1 MRTINAPGVEWR
13 EIDKSGYSPAM
24 VGTGC
29 FIPLFSDKGEPY
41 KPMEFTSRSAFEKYY
56 GTPDNEA
63 ERYGY
68 AAACEVL
75 NQNGRLWC
83 ARLPYDNAAF
93 EKVVGVKYSLRREK
107 DYIGLSSI
115 LSCIDKEAG
124 ISSYVPADATKSKWW
139 KVQEADQEIRDAF
152 VIYGGR
158 NPVLY
163 DLSAIDEYRTDE
175 AKVPA
180 DTFLIVDTTNAT
192 YGRVKEDTRL
202 GQKREVIGIVPVVTT
217 AANALYAQSLIQL
230 DLGEISAYES
240 LKDDVLT
247 SLVATS
253 SDGSNLSIDGVEMV
267 NGGLSSD
274 DLVKRI
280 NTDSYYSMIT
290 SIPSLSVNV
299 IDQYADLFDTKD
311 KAEDKFKY
319 IQSQIQAGD
328 KNYLKYEGYSVAGLV
343 SAFYLSCNMQHENGY
358 HVEFITT
365 CALTGTAEAM
375 FNELNERARRPQFI
389 YTCSADAYGVGLEIA
404 NDALQTTCIAREL
417 SAYDVSAVVCI
428 DYEMDGSE
436 LTSQPKF
443 RLFEEIYTSREER
456 DNKYKDLLSD
466 TIHVDQTSL
475 SAWDQIG
482 VGGFITDDDKEA
494 QAWGIISAETVSCDE
509 KLDPSDP
516 RYGIHGIDFDDGV
529 PETMALDAANYFS
542 TIHPSENGGFEADH
556 LKDIGVVVYRCYL
569 DPAEG
574 NKVSYEPVE
583 AFCGSL
589 FKDDKDPNTGVTKF
603 IDTIINTN
611 SQYINFFSN
620 CYASTASKKFY
631 KDDCDILIAS
641 PERGAVLGLY
651 SPMTKEDI
659 SITKSIYDGLNKAF
673 EKVED
678 INKLQIDI
686 VCDAG
691 ISNIASYLKAIFGDK
706 GPYDL
711 MITDDLGNSM
721 LGMWKCKK
729 HDDPAVKTWKTV
741 VQKLDNFCKNVRK
754 DCMFVTE
761 CPRPL
766 VLQGQKKIIR
776 DTKPANT
783 IDANILPYL
792 PAICGLN
799 TNFGA
804 GYLDWFEMADDYT
817 GDFFW
822 CPPSIKAMGVMI
834 NCDVN
839 YWYWDAPAGLN
850 RGVIQCTDVAFSPT
864 IKQAGPIYEKNWN
877 YAINYPNDGV
887 VLEGQKTFQTK
898 PSAFDRINV
907 RRLFLRLER
916 AAYQVSR
923 YFVYE
928 GHTAYTRQRLVDAL
942 DPYFKEAKNNGGI
955 YDYIIKCDEENNPPD
970 VIDRNELHVQIGI
983 KPVKTIEFIMIDFIC
998 ARTGASWAEVL

>member
-13 EIDKSGYSPAM
+13 EIDKSGYSPAL

-41 KPMEFTSRSAFEKYY
+41 RPMEFTSRSAFEKYY

-93 EKVVGVKYSLRREK
+93 EKVVGVKYSLRKEK
-107 DYIGLSSI
+107 DYIGLSSV
-115 LSCIDKEAG
+115 LSCIDEEAG
-124 ISSYVPADATKSKWW
+124 LSSVVPANEKKSKWW
-139 KVQEADQEIRDAF
+139 KIQEADSEIKDAY

-158 NPVLY
+158 TPVLY
-163 DLSAIDEYRTDE
+163 DLSAVDEYRSDE

-180 DTFLIVDTTNAT
+180 NTFLIVDTTNAT
-192 YGRVKEDTRL
+192 YSRVKEDYRL

-217 AANALYAQSLIQL
+217 AANAMYAQSLIQL
-230 DLGEISAYES
+230 GLDEISAYES
-240 LKDDVLT
+240 LKDDFLKALEVYD
-247 SLVATS
+247 A
-253 SDGSNLSIDGVEMV
+253 DGKLCAIDGNELCT
-267 NGGLSSD
+267 GGLLET

-280 NTDSYYSMIT
+280 NVDSYYKNYTELDGANID
-290 SIPSLSVNV
+290 ILST
-299 IDQYADLFDTKD
+299 FDTYTSRTL
-311 KAEDKFKY
+311 AETAY
-319 IQSQIQAGD
+319 R
-328 KNYLKYEGYSVAGLV
+328 NYTTPGNPSYNKVLADALEGYSVAGIA
-343 SAFYLSCNMQHENGY
+343 SAYYLSADIQVIDGW
-358 HVEFITT
+358 HVEFETSAELT
-365 CALTGTAEAM
+365 SDALEL
-375 FNELNERARRPQFI
+375 FNKLNERARLSNFI
-389 YTCSADAYGVGLEIA
+389 YKCEEDANGVGIEIA
-404 NDALQTTCIAREL
+404 KDVLEKDCIKSIL
-417 SAYDVSAVVCI
+417 CNYVYPVVCI
-428 DYEMDGSE
+428 DYKVDLSGDPIVENY
-436 LTSQPKF
+436 LTCHIDKV
-443 RLFEEIYTSREER
+443 ER
-456 DNKYKDLLSD
+456 DTEYAQLLSSGTASGLSSWD
-466 TIHVDQTSL
+466 REDGTVVDDEDAEAWAILSTETTSC
-475 SAWDQIG
+475 
-482 VGGFITDDDKEA
+482 
-494 QAWGIISAETVSCDE
+494 TVP
-509 KLDPSDP
+509 LDPSDP
-516 RYGIHGIDFDDGV
+516 RYGVHGIDFDDGV
-529 PETMALDAANYFS
+529 PETIALDAANYFS
-542 TIHPSENGGFEADH
+542 TIQPESDGGFEADH
-556 LKDIGVVVYRCYL
+556 LKDIGIVVYRCYL

-589 FKDDKDPNTGVTKF
+589 CKDDKDPNTGVTKF
-603 IDTIINTN
+603 IDTIVNTN
-611 SQYINFFSN
+611 SEYINFFSN
-620 CYASTASKKFY
+620 CFNDKTNKKFY
-631 KDDCDILIAS
+631 RDECDILIAE
-641 PERGAVLGLY
+641 PCQGAVLGLY

-659 SITKSIYDGLNKAF
+659 SISKSIYDGLNKAF
-673 EKVED
+673 EKIED

-729 HDDPAVKTWKTV
+729 YDDPSVKTWKTV

-799 TNFGA
+799 TNYGA

-839 YWYWDAPAGLN
+839 YEYWDAPAGLN
-850 RGVIQCTDVAFSPT
+850 RGVIKCTDVAFSPT
-864 IKQAGPIYEKNWN
+864 PKQAGPMYEKNWN

-898 PSAFDRINV
+898 PSSLDRINV
-907 RRLFLRLER
+907 RRLMLRLER

-942 DPYFKEAKNNGGI
+942 DPYFKDAKNRGGI
-955 YDYIIKCDEENNPPD
+955 YDYVIRCSDENNPPE
-970 VIDRNELHVQIGI
+970 VIDRNELNVQIGI
-983 KPVKTIEFIMIDFIC
+983 KPTRTIEWILIDFVC
-998 ARTGASWAEVL
+998 ARTGASWSEVL

>member
-1 MRTINAPGVEWR
+1 MRTINAPGVEWK

-41 KPMEFTSRSAFEKYY
+41 RPMEFTSRSAFEKYY

-93 EKVVGVKYSLRREK
+93 EKVVGVKYSLRKEK
-107 DYIGLSSI
+107 DYIGLSSV
-115 LSCIDKEAG
+115 LSCIDEEAG
-124 ISSYVPADATKSKWW
+124 LSSVVPTDEKKSKWW
-139 KVQEADQEIRDAF
+139 KIQEADSEIKDAY

-158 NPVLY
+158 TPVLY
-163 DLSAIDEYRTDE
+163 DLSAVDEYRSDE

-180 DTFLIVDTTNAT
+180 NTFLIIDTTNAT
-192 YGRVKEDTRL
+192 YSRVKEDYRL

-217 AANALYAQSLIQL
+217 AANAMYAQSLIQL
-230 DLGEISAYES
+230 DLAEISAYES
-240 LKDDVLT
+240 LKDDFLKALEVYD
-247 SLVATS
+247 A
-253 SDGSNLSIDGVEMV
+253 DGNLCAIDGNELCT
-267 NGGLSSD
+267 GGLLET

-280 NTDSYYSMIT
+280 NVDSYYKNYTELDGIQT
-290 SIPSLSVNV
+290 NILSVFE
-299 IDQYADLFDTKD
+299 DLLNTKTA
-311 KAEDKFKY
+311 AENK
-319 IQSQIQAGD
+319 
-328 KNYLKYEGYSVAGLV
+328 LKLYNDPTSPSFREDLEGYSVVGL
-343 SAFYLSCNMQHENGY
+343 NWGY
-358 HVEFITT
+358 QISGEIQQRIGWHVEFVMKSGAT
-365 CALTGTAEAM
+365 ALTGDALEL
-375 FNELNERARRPQFI
+375 FNTLNERAKDPRFI
-389 YTCSADAYGVGLEIA
+389 YSCKEDAEGVGMEIA
-404 NDALQTTCIAREL
+404 KDALDKDCI
-417 SAYDVSAVVCI
+417 
-428 DYEMDGSE
+428 
-436 LTSQPKF
+436 K
-443 RLFEEIYTSREER
+443 
-456 DNKYKDLLSD
+456 NLLSD
-466 TIHVDQTSL
+466 TVEPVLCDNFKVDGEGHPVYTEFLSTLADKSERDALYVEYESHLGDTVKSL
-475 SAWDQIG
+475 VSTDIEA
-482 VGGFITDDDKEA
+482 GFIADEDEKADF
-494 QAWGIISAETVSCDE
+494 WGIISAESLSTTIP
-509 KLDPSDP
+509 LDPSDP
-516 RYGIHGIDFDDGV
+516 RYGVHGIDFDDGV
-529 PETMALDAANYFS
+529 PETIALDAANYFS
-542 TIHPSENGGFEADH
+542 TIQPASDGGFEADH

-589 FKDDKDPNTGVTKF
+589 CKDDKDPNTGVTKF
-603 IDTIINTN
+603 IDTIVNTN
-611 SQYINFFSN
+611 SEYINFFSN
-620 CYASTASKKFY
+620 CFNDKTNKKFY
-631 KDDCDILIAS
+631 RDDCDILIAE
-641 PERGAVLGLY
+641 PCQGAVLGLY

-659 SITKSIYDGLNKAF
+659 SISKSIYDGLNKAF
-673 EKVED
+673 EKIED

-729 HDDPAVKTWKTV
+729 YDDPSVKTWKTV

-783 IDANILPYL
+783 IDVNILPYL
-792 PAICGLN
+792 PAVCGLN
-799 TNFGA
+799 TNYGA

-839 YWYWDAPAGLN
+839 YEYWDAPAGLN
-850 RGVIQCTDVAFSPT
+850 RGVIKCTDVAFSPT
-864 IKQAGPIYEKNWN
+864 LKQAGPMYEKNWN

-942 DPYFKEAKNNGGI
+942 DPYFKDAKNRGGI
-955 YDYIIKCDEENNPPD
+955 YDYIIKCDDENNPPD

-998 ARTGASWAEVL
+998 ARTGASWSEVL

>member
-13 EIDKSGYSPAM
+13 EIDKSGYSPAL

-41 KPMEFTSRSAFEKYY
+41 RPMEFTSRSAFEKYY

-93 EKVVGVKYSLRREK
+93 EKVVGVKYSLRKEK
-107 DYIGLSSI
+107 DYIGLSSV
-115 LSCIDKEAG
+115 LSCIDEEAG
-124 ISSYVPADATKSKWW
+124 LSSVVPANGKKSKWW
-139 KVQEADQEIRDAF
+139 KIQEADGEIKDAY

-158 NPVLY
+158 TPVLY
-163 DLSAIDEYRTDE
+163 DLSAVDEYRSDE

-180 DTFLIVDTTNAT
+180 NTFLIVDTTNAT
-192 YGRVKEDTRL
+192 YSRVKEDYRL

-217 AANALYAQSLIQL
+217 AANAMYAQSLIQL
-230 DLGEISAYES
+230 DLDEISAYEP
-240 LKDDVLT
+240 LKDDFLKALEVYD
-247 SLVATS
+247 A
-253 SDGSNLSIDGVEMV
+253 DGKLCAIDGNELCT
-267 NGGLSSD
+267 GGLLET

-280 NTDSYYSMIT
+280 NVDSYYKNYTELDGAKID
-290 SIPSLSVNV
+290 ILST
-299 IDQYADLFDTKD
+299 FDTYTSRTL
-311 KAEDKFKY
+311 AETAY
-319 IQSQIQAGD
+319 R
-328 KNYLKYEGYSVAGLV
+328 NYTTPGNPSYNKVLADALEGYSVAGIA
-343 SAFYLSCNMQHENGY
+343 SAYYLSADIQVIDGW
-358 HVEFITT
+358 HVEFETSAELT
-365 CALTGTAEAM
+365 SDALEL
-375 FNELNERARRPQFI
+375 FNKLNERARLSNFI
-389 YTCSADAYGVGLEIA
+389 YKCEEDANGVGIEIA
-404 NDALQTTCIAREL
+404 KDVLEKDCIKSIL
-417 SAYDVSAVVCI
+417 CNYVYPVVCI
-428 DYEMDGSE
+428 DYKVDLSGDPIVENY
-436 LTSQPKF
+436 LTCHIDKV
-443 RLFEEIYTSREER
+443 ER
-456 DNKYKDLLSD
+456 DTEYAQLLSSGTASGLSSWD
-466 TIHVDQTSL
+466 REDGTVVDDEDAEAWAILSTETTSC
-475 SAWDQIG
+475 
-482 VGGFITDDDKEA
+482 
-494 QAWGIISAETVSCDE
+494 TVP
-509 KLDPSDP
+509 LDPSDP
-516 RYGIHGIDFDDGV
+516 RYGVHGIDFDDGV
-529 PETMALDAANYFS
+529 PETIALDAANYFS
-542 TIHPSENGGFEADH
+542 TIQPESDGGFEADH
-556 LKDIGVVVYRCYL
+556 LKDIGIVVYRCYL

-589 FKDDKDPNTGVTKF
+589 CKDDKDPNTGVTKF
-603 IDTIINTN
+603 IDTIVNTN
-611 SQYINFFSN
+611 SEYINFFSN
-620 CYASTASKKFY
+620 CFNDKTNKKFY
-631 KDDCDILIAS
+631 RDECDILIAE
-641 PERGAVLGLY
+641 PCQGAVLGLY

-659 SITKSIYDGLNKAF
+659 SISKSIYDGLNKAF
-673 EKVED
+673 DKVSD

-729 HDDPAVKTWKTV
+729 YDDPSVKTWKTV

-792 PAICGLN
+792 PAVCGLN
-799 TNFGA
+799 TNYGA

-839 YWYWDAPAGLN
+839 YEYWDAPAGLN
-850 RGVIQCTDVAFSPT
+850 RGVIKCTDVAFSPT
-864 IKQAGPIYEKNWN
+864 PKQAGPMYEKNWN

-898 PSAFDRINV
+898 PSSLDRINV
-907 RRLFLRLER
+907 RRLMLRLER

-942 DPYFKEAKNNGGI
+942 DPYFKDAKNRGGI
-955 YDYIIKCDEENNPPD
+955 YDYVIRCSDENNPPE
-970 VIDRNELHVQIGI
+970 VIDRNELNVQIGI
-983 KPVKTIEFIMIDFIC
+983 KPTRTIEWILIGFVC
-998 ARTGASWAEVL
+998 ARTGASWSEVL

>member
-1 MRTINAPGVEWR
+1 MRTIQSPGIEIR

-29 FIPLFSDKGEPY
+29 YIPFFSDKGEPY

-93 EKVVGVKYSLRREK
+93 EKVVGLKYSLRRERDFKELSVVYK
-107 DYIGLSSI
+107 DVVDPDTGDVIGQEV
-115 LSCIDKEAG
+115 DKAKSG
-124 ISSYVPADATKSKWW
+124 KWHKIQLGDSQIKDAVK
-139 KVQEADQEIRDAF
+139 I
-152 VIYGGR
+152 IGGR
-158 NPVLY
+158 TPVLY
-163 DLSAIDEYRTDE
+163 DLSSVDEFRTDE

-192 YGRVKEDTRL
+192 YSRVKEDSRL

-240 LKDDVLT
+240 LKGDSVK
-247 SLVATS
+247 SLEAT
-253 SDGSNLSIDGVEMV
+253 DGEGNILSIDGNEMK
-267 NGGLSSD
+267 NGGLLET
-274 DLVKRI
+274 DLVYRF
-280 NTDSYYSMIT
+280 NTNNYYKNYTEVEGVKVNI
-290 SIPSLSVNV
+290 LST
-299 IDQYADLFDTKD
+299 FDTLCDTKSE
-311 KAEDKFKY
+311 AEEKFKLY
-319 IQSQIQAGD
+319 TDPTSMTYD
-328 KNYLKYEGYSVAGLV
+328 KDLADVLEGYSIVGLDT
-343 SAFYLSCNMQHENGY
+343 AYQLSGVMHKRIGW
-358 HVEFITT
+358 HVEFALKDGAP
-365 CALTGTAEAM
+365 ALTADALALFES
-375 FNELNERARRPQFI
+375 LNEQAKQEKFI
-389 YTCSADAYGVGLEIA
+389 YTCYDDAAGVGMEIA
-404 NDALQTTCIAREL
+404 KDALLKKCIR
-417 SAYDVSAVVCI
+417 
-428 DYEMDGSE
+428 
-436 LTSQPKF
+436 
-443 RLFEEIYTSREER
+443 
-456 DNKYKDLLSD
+456 DLLSD
-466 TIHVDQTSL
+466 YVEPVLCDNFETATSEFLSTFTDKAKRDELYDSYLTADNVLCVVTADYEGGVVAEDQ
-475 SAWDQIG
+475 
-482 VGGFITDDDKEA
+482 DKA
-494 QAWGIISAETVSCDE
+494 PWYGIISAETVSCHIHLSED
-509 KLDPSDP
+509 DP
-516 RYGIHGIDFDDGV
+516 RYGVHGDNFDDGV
-529 PETMALDAANYFS
+529 PETMSLDANNYFS
-542 TIHPSENGGFEADH
+542 TIQPAEDGGFEADH

-589 FKDDKDPNTGVTKF
+589 CKDDKDPNTGVTKF

-620 CYASTASKKFY
+620 CFASTASKKFY
-631 KDDCDILIAS
+631 KDECDILIAE
-641 PERGAVLGLY
+641 PCQGAVLGLY

-691 ISNIASYLKAIFGDK
+691 ISNIASYLKAIFGNK

-711 MITDDLGNSM
+711 SITDDLGNSM

-729 HDDPAVKTWKTV
+729 YDDPAVKTWKTV

-754 DCMFVTE
+754 DCMFITE

-776 DTKPANT
+776 ESKPANT

-792 PAICGLN
+792 PAVCGLN

-804 GYLDWFEMADDYT
+804 GYMDWFEMADDYT

-822 CPPSIKAMGVMI
+822 CPPSIKAMGVYI
-834 NCDVN
+834 NTDVN
-839 YWYWDAPAGLN
+839 FEYWDAPAGLN
-850 RGVIQCTDVAFSPT
+850 RGVIKATDVAFSPT
-864 IKQAGPIYEKNWN
+864 VKQAGAIYEKNWN
-877 YAINYPNDGV
+877 YAINYPQDGI
-887 VLEGQKTFQTK
+887 VLEGQKTFQVK
-898 PSAFDRINV
+898 PSSFDRVNV

-916 AAYQVSR
+916 AVYQVSR

-928 GHTAYTRQRLVDAL
+928 ANNQYTRQRLLDAI
-942 DPYFKEAKNNGGI
+942 DPYFKEAKAKGGI
-955 YDYIIKCDEENNPPD
+955 YDYKLICDETINDPD
-970 VIDRNELHVQIGI
+970 TIDRNEMKVKIGV
-983 KPVKTIEFIMIDFIC
+983 KPTKTAEFILIDFI
-998 ARTGASWAEVL
+998 ALRTGGSWSEM

>member
-1 MRTINAPGVEWR
+1 MRTIQSPGIEIK
-13 EIDKSGYSPAM
+13 EIDKSGYSQAM

-41 KPMEFTSRSAFEKYY
+41 RPMEFTSRSAFEKYY

-93 EKVVGVKYSLRREK
+93 EKVVGVKYSLRKEK
-107 DYIGLSSI
+107 DFKGLSVVY
-115 LSCIDKEAG
+115 DVDTDPETG
-124 ISSYVPADATKSKWW
+124 EEISSINKDKSGKWY
-139 KVQEADQEIRDAF
+139 KVQEADDQLKDAY

-158 NPVLY
+158 TPILY
-163 DLSAIDEYRTDE
+163 DLSAVDEYRNDE

-180 DTFLIVDTTNAT
+180 NTFLIVDTTNAT
-192 YGRVKEDTRL
+192 YSRVKEDYRL

-217 AANALYAQSLIQL
+217 AANAMYAQSLIQL
-230 DLGEISAYES
+230 DLAEISAYES
-240 LKDDVLT
+240 LKDDFLKALEVYD
-247 SLVATS
+247 A
-253 SDGSNLSIDGVEMV
+253 DGKLCAIDGNELCT
-267 NGGLSSD
+267 GGLLES

-280 NTDSYYSMIT
+280 NVDSYYKNYTEIDGVQT
-290 SIPSLSVNV
+290 SILSVFEGL
-299 IDQYADLFDTKD
+299 QKTKEE
-311 KAEDKFKY
+311 AERTFKIY
-319 IQSQIQAGD
+319 TDPTSHAYD
-328 KNYLKYEGYSVAGLV
+328 KNLAEVLEGYSIVGLN
-343 SAFYLSCNMQHENGY
+343 YGY
-358 HVEFITT
+358 RISGQIQKRIGWHVEFELSSGS
-365 CALTGTAEAM
+365 LTGEAQEL
-375 FNELNERARRPQFI
+375 FDRLNERAKLSNFI
-389 YTCSADAYGVGLEIA
+389 YHCKEDAEGVGTEIAKDVLQKDCIKNLLSGLVVPVLCDDFEVDLTGNPVYIDFLSTFADKAKRDSIYNEYLSTDTVKNLTSADI
-404 NDALQTTCIAREL
+404 
-417 SAYDVSAVVCI
+417 SA
-428 DYEMDGSE
+428 
-436 LTSQPKF
+436 
-443 RLFEEIYTSREER
+443 
-456 DNKYKDLLSD
+456 
-466 TIHVDQTSL
+466 
-475 SAWDQIG
+475 
-482 VGGFITDDDKEA
+482 GFIADEDDKAEF
-494 QAWGIISAETVSCDE
+494 WGIISAESESRTIP
-509 KLDPSDP
+509 LDPTDP
-516 RYGIHGIDFDDGV
+516 RYGVHGINFDDGV
-529 PETMALDAANYFS
+529 PETIALDAANYFS
-542 TIHPSENGGFEADH
+542 TIQPESDGGFEADH

-589 FKDDKDPNTGVTKF
+589 CKDDKDPNTGVTKF
-603 IDTIINTN
+603 IDTIVNTN
-611 SQYINFFSN
+611 SEYINFFSN
-620 CYASTASKKFY
+620 CFNDKTNKKFY
-631 KDDCDILIAS
+631 RDECDILIAE
-641 PERGAVLGLY
+641 PCTGAVLGLY

-659 SITKSIYDGLNKAF
+659 SISKSIYDGLNKAF

-711 MITDDLGNSM
+711 TITDDLGNSM

-729 HDDPAVKTWKTV
+729 YDDPSVKTWKTV

-783 IDANILPYL
+783 IDVNILPYL
-792 PAICGLN
+792 PAVCGLN
-799 TNFGA
+799 TNYGA

-850 RGVIQCTDVAFSPT
+850 RGVIKCTDVAFSPT
-864 IKQAGPIYEKNWN
+864 VKQAGPIYEKNWN
-877 YAINYPNDGV
+877 YAIHYPNDGV

-955 YDYIIKCDEENNPPD
+955 YDYIIKCDEENNPPE
-970 VIDRNELHVQIGI
+970 VIDRNELKIQIGI
-983 KPVKTIEFIMIDFIC
+983 KPVKTIEFIMIDFV
-998 ARTGASWAEVL
+998 AASTGASWSEVL

>member
-83 ARLPYDNAAF
+83 SRLPYDNAAF
-93 EKVVGVKYSLRREK
+93 EKVVGVKYSLRKEK
-107 DYIGLSSI
+107 DFKGLDVVYDVD
-115 LSCIDKEAG
+115 IDPETEEE
-124 ISSYVPADATKSKWW
+124 ISSVNKKESGKWY
-139 KVQEADQEIRDAF
+139 KVHEADDELKDAY

-158 NPVLY
+158 TPILY
-163 DLSAIDEYRTDE
+163 DLSAIDEFRNDE

-180 DTFLIVDTTNAT
+180 NTFLIVDTTNAT
-192 YGRVKEDTRL
+192 YGRVKEDYRL

-217 AANALYAQSLIQL
+217 AANAMYAQSLIQL
-230 DLGEISAYES
+230 DLAEISAYES
-240 LKDDVLT
+240 LKDNFLKALEVYD
-247 SLVATS
+247 A
-253 SDGSNLSIDGVEMV
+253 DGNLCAIDGNELCT
-267 NGGLSSD
+267 GGLLET

-280 NTDSYYSMIT
+280 NVDNYYSMIT
-290 SIPSLSVNV
+290 SIPSVSVNV
-299 IDQYADLFDTKD
+299 VDQYGIYETKQD
-311 KAEDKFKY
+311 AENELKEVQKK
-319 IQSQIQAGD
+319 IQENNKD
-328 KNYLKYEGYSVAGLV
+328 YLKYEGYSVVGLV
-343 SAFYLSCNMQHENGY
+343 SAFYLTCNMQYEEGY
-358 HVEFITT
+358 HVEFTTT
-365 CALTGTAEAM
+365 CDLTGTAEAM
-375 FNELNERARRPQFI
+375 FNELNERARRPEFI
-389 YTCSADAYGVGLEIA
+389 YTCSADAYGVGSEIA
-404 NDALQTTCIAREL
+404 KDALQTTCIAREL
-417 SAYDVSAVVCI
+417 SAYNVSVVVCV
-428 DYEMDGSE
+428 DYEMDSE

-443 RLFEEIYTSREER
+443 RPFEKIYSSAEER
-456 DNKYKDLLSD
+456 DNKYADLLSD

-482 VGGFITDDDKEA
+482 VGGFTTDSEKEA

-509 KLDPSDP
+509 ELNSTDP
-516 RYGIHGIDFDDGV
+516 RYGVHGLDFDDGV
-529 PETMALDAANYFS
+529 PETIALDAANYFS
-542 TIHPSENGGFEADH
+542 TIQPASDGGFEADH

-589 FKDDKDPNTGVTKF
+589 CKDDKDPNTGVTKF
-603 IDTIINTN
+603 IDTIVNTN
-611 SQYINFFSN
+611 SEYINFFSN
-620 CYASTASKKFY
+620 CFNDKTNKKFY
-631 KDDCDILIAS
+631 RDDCDILIAE
-641 PERGAVLGLY
+641 PCTGAVLGLY

-659 SITKSIYDGLNKAF
+659 SISKSIYDGLNKAF

-729 HDDPAVKTWKTV
+729 YDDPSVKTWKTV

-792 PAICGLN
+792 PAVCGLN

-877 YAINYPNDGV
+877 YAIHYPNDGV

-998 ARTGASWAEVL
+998 ARTGASWSEVL

>member
-41 KPMEFTSRSAFEKYY
+41 RPMEFTSRSAFEKYY

-93 EKVVGVKYSLRREK
+93 EKVVGIKYSLRKEK
-107 DYIGLSSI
+107 DYIGLSSV

-124 ISSYVPADATKSKWW
+124 LSNVVPADEKKSKWY
-139 KVQEADQEIRDAF
+139 KVQEADNELKDAY

-158 NPVLY
+158 TPILY
-163 DLSAIDEYRTDE
+163 DLSAVDEFRNDE

-180 DTFLIVDTTNAT
+180 NTFLIVDTTNAT
-192 YGRVKEDTRL
+192 YGRVKEDYRL

-217 AANALYAQSLIQL
+217 AANAMYAQSLIQL
-230 DLGEISAYES
+230 DLGEISSYET
-240 LKDDVLT
+240 LKDDFLKALEVYD
-247 SLVATS
+247 A
-253 SDGSNLSIDGVEMV
+253 DGELCAIDGNELCT
-267 NGGLSSD
+267 GGLLES

-280 NTDSYYSMIT
+280 NTNNYYSFFDEVDGVT
-290 SIPSLSVNV
+290 LSIISCQGIYETEGDAERNLKQLINNV
-299 IDQYADLFDTKD
+299 KTDQEKEELEK
-311 KAEDKFKY
+311 
-319 IQSQIQAGD
+319 
-328 KNYLKYEGYSVAGLV
+328 YSVVGLV
-343 SAFYLSCNMQHENGY
+343 SAYWLSCNRQFTEGW
-358 HVEFITT
+358 HVEFTTT
-365 CALTGTAEAM
+365 CALTGDAEIV
-375 FNELNERARRPQFI
+375 FNKLNEKARLSNFI
-389 YTCSADAYGVGLEIA
+389 YKCKEDAEGVGIEIA
-404 NDALQTTCIAREL
+404 KDALQTTCIARVL
-417 SAYDVSAVVCI
+417 SAYDVSAEVFP
-428 DYEMDGSE
+428 DYEMDPV
-436 LTSQPKF
+436 LTSQPWF
-443 RLFEEIYTSREER
+443 RIDKRVFKTAFER
-456 DNKYKDLLSD
+456 DEEYKILSADPDHAKDLCSWN
-466 TIHVDQTSL
+466 V
-475 SAWDQIG
+475 IG
-482 VGGFITDDDKEA
+482 KGGFVAEGDEEPN
-494 QAWGIISAETVSCDE
+494 AWGIVQAESISSTIELNE
-509 KLDPSDP
+509 NDP
-516 RYGIHGIDFDDGV
+516 RYGIHGLGFDDSV
-529 PETMALDAANYFS
+529 PETIALDAANYFS
-542 TIHPSENGGFEADH
+542 TIQPASDGGFEADH

-589 FKDDKDPNTGVTKF
+589 CKDDKDPNTGVTKF
-603 IDTIINTN
+603 IDTIVNTN
-611 SQYINFFSN
+611 SEYINFFSN
-620 CYASTASKKFY
+620 CFNDKTNKKFY
-631 KDDCDILIAS
+631 RDECDILLAE
-641 PERGAVLGLY
+641 PCTGAVLGLY

-659 SITKSIYDGLNKAF
+659 SINKSIYDGLNKAF
-673 EKVED
+673 DKVSD

-691 ISNIASYLKAIFGDK
+691 ISNIASYLKAIFGNK

-729 HDDPAVKTWKTV
+729 YDDPSVKTWKTV
-741 VQKLDNFCKNVRK
+741 IQKLDNFCKNVRK

-783 IDANILPYL
+783 IDVNILPYL
-792 PAICGLN
+792 PAVCGLN
-799 TNFGA
+799 TNYGA

-877 YAINYPNDGV
+877 YAIHYPNDGV

-928 GHTAYTRQRLVDAL
+928 GHTAYTRQRLIDAL

-955 YDYIIKCDEENNPPD
+955 YDYIIKCDDENNPPE
-970 VIDRNELHVQIGI
+970 VIDRNELVVQIGI
-983 KPVKTIEFIMIDFIC
+983 KPVKTVEFLMIDFIC
-998 ARTGASWAEVL
+998 ASTGASWSEVL

>member
-1 MRTINAPGVEWR
+1 MRTIQSPGIEIK

-24 VGTGC
+24 TGTGC

-41 KPMEFTSRSAFEKYY
+41 RPLEFTSRSAFEKYY

-93 EKVVGVKYSLRREK
+93 EKVVGIKYSLR
-107 DYIGLSSI
+107 
-115 LSCIDKEAG
+115 KEAD
-124 ISSYVPADATKSKWW
+124 YVGLATSCDEDGNIGPKEINSKWW
-139 KVQEADQEIRDAF
+139 KVQEADSDIKDAY

-158 NPVLY
+158 TPILY
-163 DLSAIDEYRTDE
+163 DLSAIDEYRADE

-180 DTFLIVDTTNAT
+180 NTFLIVDTTNAT
-192 YGRVKEDTRL
+192 YSRVKEDYRL

-217 AANALYAQSLIQL
+217 AANAMHAQALIQL
-230 DLGEISAYES
+230 ELAEISAYES
-240 LKDDVLT
+240 LKDS
-247 SLVATS
+247 SLKALEVY
-253 SDGSNLSIDGVEMV
+253 DGDGNLCSIDGVELST
-267 NGGLSSD
+267 GGLLES

-280 NTDSYYSMIT
+280 NTGSYYKEYKEVDGLQTNI
-290 SIPSLSVNV
+290 LSVFE
-299 IDQYADLFDTKD
+299 DLVDTKK
-311 KAEDKFKY
+311 KAEDR
-319 IQSQIQAGD
+319 
-328 KNYLKYEGYSVAGLV
+328 LKLYTDLTSPSYREDLEGYTVVGLN
-343 SAFYLSCNMQHENGY
+343 YGY
-358 HVEFITT
+358 QISGEIQRRVGWHVEFVMKAGEAPLSGE
-365 CALTGTAEAM
+365 ALEL
-375 FNELNERARRPQFI
+375 FNNLNRRARDSRFI
-389 YTCSADAYGVGLEIA
+389 YSCKEDAEGVGLEIA
-404 NDALQTTCIAREL
+404 KDALDKGCIKA
-417 SAYDVSAVVCI
+417 
-428 DYEMDGSE
+428 
-436 LTSQPKF
+436 
-443 RLFEEIYTSREER
+443 
-456 DNKYKDLLSD
+456 LLSD
-466 TIHVDQTSL
+466 TVEPVLCDDFKVDAEGKPVYTEFLSTLAVKAERDALYAEYEKHLGDTVKSL
-475 SAWDQIG
+475 ASADIEA
-482 VGGFITDDDKEA
+482 GFIAEDDSKADF
-494 QAWGIISAETVSCDE
+494 WGIISAETLSTTI

-516 RYGIHGIDFDDGV
+516 RYGVHGIDFDDSV
-529 PETMALDAANYFS
+529 PETIALDAANYFS
-542 TIHPSENGGFEADH
+542 TIQPEADGGFEADH

-569 DPAEG
+569 DPSEG

-589 FKDDKDPNTGVTKF
+589 CKDDKDPNTGVTKF
-603 IDTIINTN
+603 IDTIVNTN
-611 SQYINFFSN
+611 SEYINFFSN
-620 CYASTASKKFY
+620 CFNDKTNKKFY
-631 KDDCDILIAS
+631 RDECDILIAE
-641 PERGAVLGLY
+641 PCQGAVLGLY

-659 SITKSIYDGLNKAF
+659 SISKSIYDGLNKAF
-673 EKVED
+673 EKIED

-691 ISNIASYLKAIFGDK
+691 ISNIASYLKAIFGNK

-729 HDDPAVKTWKTV
+729 YDDPAVKTWKTV

-783 IDANILPYL
+783 IDVNILPYI

-799 TNFGA
+799 TSYGA
-804 GYLDWFEMADDYT
+804 GYMDWFEMADDYT

-839 YWYWDAPAGLN
+839 YEYWDAPAGLN
-850 RGVIQCTDVAFSPT
+850 RGIIQCTDVAFSPT
-864 IKQAGPIYEKNWN
+864 TKQSGPIYEKNWN
-877 YAINYPNDGV
+877 YAVNYPNDGV
-887 VLEGQKTFQTK
+887 VLEGQKTFQVK
-898 PSAFDRINV
+898 PSALDRVNV
-907 RRLFLRLER
+907 RRLMLRLER

-923 YFVYE
+923 YFLYE
-928 GHTAYTRQRLVDAL
+928 GHTSYTRQRLVDAL
-942 DPYFKEAKNNGGI
+942 TPYFTDAKNRGGL
-955 YDYIIKCDEENNPPD
+955 YDYIIKCDDENNPPE
-970 VIDRNELHVQIGI
+970 VIDRNELVVQIGV
-983 KPVKTIEFIMIDFIC
+983 KPVKTIEFIMIDFII
-998 ARTGASWAEVL
+998 ASTGASWSEVL

>member
-83 ARLPYDNAAF
+83 SRLPYDNAAF

-107 DYIGLSSI
+107 NFKGLSVAYDVTTDPETGDEISTVN
-115 LSCIDKEAG
+115 LSASG
-124 ISSYVPADATKSKWW
+124 KWK
-139 KVQEADQEIRDAF
+139 KVNLGDPEINDAF

-230 DLGEISAYES
+230 DLDEISSYEP
-240 LKDDVLT
+240 LKEDVLT
-247 SLVATS
+247 SLYAT
-253 SDGSNLSIDGVEMV
+253 DANGDKLSIDGVEMT
-267 NGGLSSD
+267 NGGLLED
-274 DLVKRI
+274 DLVKLI
-280 NTDSYYSMIT
+280 NTDNYYKNYTTID
-290 SIPSLSVNV
+290 SLSVNILSV
-299 IDQYADLFDTKD
+299 WEELFDGDKKD
-311 KAEDKFKY
+311 DCETKFKLY
-319 IQSQIQAGD
+319 TNPSD
-328 KNYLKYEGYSVAGLV
+328 KEHYLSALEGYDVYGLNKAYEV
-343 SAFYLSCNMQHENGY
+343 SALIKQRAGW
-358 HVEFITT
+358 HVEFAVKEGCT
-365 CALTGTAEAM
+365 LTGEALEL
-375 FNELNERARRPQFI
+375 FNQLNTWAQDDKFIYKCYEDVEGVGVEIAKDAIQKDCIKRVLGEDTVEPVICVDYAVLTSGEPVYEPFDKKYADKDVRDAKYNELLESPDAI
-389 YTCSADAYGVGLEIA
+389 DVICADI
-404 NDALQTTCIAREL
+404 DAGF
-417 SAYDVSAVVCI
+417 VS
-428 DYEMDGSE
+428 
-436 LTSQPKF
+436 
-443 RLFEEIYTSREER
+443 
-456 DNKYKDLLSD
+456 
-466 TIHVDQTSL
+466 
-475 SAWDQIG
+475 
-482 VGGFITDDDKEA
+482 DDPEKA
-494 QAWGIISAETVSCDE
+494 TFWGIISAETVSAKID
-509 KLDPSDP
+509 LDPTDP
-516 RYGIHGIDFDDGV
+516 RYGVHGKDFDDSV
-529 PETMALDAANYFS
+529 PETLALDAANYFS

-589 FKDDKDPNTGVTKF
+589 CKDDKDPNTGVTKF
-603 IDTIINTN
+603 IDTIVNTN

-620 CYASTASKKFY
+620 CFASTASKKFY
-631 KDDCDILIAS
+631 KDECDILIAS

-673 EKVED
+673 EKVSD

-729 HDDPAVKTWKTV
+729 YDDPSVKTWKTV

-776 DTKPANT
+776 ESKPANT

-792 PAICGLN
+792 PAVCGLN
-799 TNFGA
+799 TNYGA

-850 RGVIQCTDVAFSPT
+850 RGVIQATDVAFSPT

-877 YAINYPNDGV
+877 YAINYPNDGI

-928 GHTAYTRQRLVDAL
+928 GHTAYTRQRLIDAL

-955 YDYIIKCDEENNPPD
+955 YDYIIKCDDENNPPD

-998 ARTGASWAEVL
+998 ARTGASWSEVL